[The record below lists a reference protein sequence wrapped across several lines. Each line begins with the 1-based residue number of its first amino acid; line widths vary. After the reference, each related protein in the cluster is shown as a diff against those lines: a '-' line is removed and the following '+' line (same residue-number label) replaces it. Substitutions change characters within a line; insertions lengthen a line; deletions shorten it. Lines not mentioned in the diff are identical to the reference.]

1 MTFTRI
7 GNFEKLENGS
17 KQTRCLLPL
26 APKYEVG
33 EILGEVVLIESGG
46 YPEQARAISGRSE
59 NLSPNVTFWA
69 EAGSRQMKFQL
80 AVTSWQAIKTAKAA
94 ILKSDHVLASSQDG
108 DGGHLEM

>member
-17 KQTRCLLPL
+17 KQTRCLLQL

-46 YPEQARAISGRSE
+46 
-59 NLSPNVTFWA
+59 
-69 EAGSRQMKFQL
+69 
-80 AVTSWQAIKTAKAA
+80 
-94 ILKSDHVLASSQDG
+94 
-108 DGGHLEM
+108 